1 MKRIFVFVS
10 GLFVLGELIFRVGDR
25 LGIGLIFGITCV
37 IAVILSSIFKRLF
50 KSLNLLLFLSLP
62 LGCLWGYGFFYDGN
76 VLAEFAKTEAEVE
89 MKAYISGLEET
100 SMGARLI
107 MECDDGSFIMYV
119 KQDKEEAYHADS
131 YIVSEKNSYRV
142 SKKNVLSKIDNSELQ
157 PGRYVTVK
165 GTFKRLRGLTNPG
178 GLDLEEYYLGRG
190 IECELKPTK
199 ISIDY
204 SRKNYLTFY
213 LWKVRRRV
221 GESIDSIFDEE
232 DAAILRT
239 MILGDK
245 SDLDSD
251 TKLLFQRSGIAHV
264 LAISGLHVGLLAG
277 VISLLLSLLRIRK
290 KTADII
296 SILIIILYG
305 LMTGFSPATLRAVI
319 MITVYKT
326 AFVCGRTADMPTS
339 MMEALLIMLI
349 INPDSL
355 FSIGLHMSFAA
366 VIGVFTGMSFYNVIF
381 GKERFLGLPIR
392 MRKYAK
398 KLIGGF
404 LVALSINLWM
414 TPLVIRSYYE
424 VPIYSILLNFMII
437 PLLTFVIIFGSLAAL
452 MGIIFSVAF
461 GMIFKYP
468 CCLILDFYKLMC
480 RLFLKLPSSVVM
492 TGHVELWQLAA
503 YYVVVI
509 IMLITFFLLFKKSSE
524 SKGSRRKGSR
534 REGSRWKGS
543 RSKGS
548 RWKGSRRKESRW
560 KGSRGE
566 GNRREREN
574 AGNVMAKR
582 YATLLV
588 GYISLMFIF
597 IFSVKLWNNSRF
609 SVTFLD
615 VGQGDGSL
623 IHTGKRN
630 YIIDAG
636 SSDNNSVGQY
646 TLIPALKYYG
656 MQKIDMIFISHTDT
670 DHVSGIIYLLEN
682 KEKYGIEVGG
692 VAFAKGTEKDEVY
705 THIAALVGE
714 EKVCELSCGDRVED
728 DFIVLYPREE
738 DVDNKKLEHGGNDYS
753 LVLYFTSKEG
763 KLQILYTGDISSEV
777 EGVVIND
784 MAERNKTYNTSIILK
799 CAHHGSKYSSSEEF
813 LEKINPDITVISCG
827 EHNMY
832 GHPSTETLQRLDDI
846 ETRVLRT
853 DKDGAVLID

>member
-1 MKRIFVFVS
+1 MKRFFVFVS
-10 GLFVLGELIFRVGDR
+10 GLFVLGELIYRVGDR
-25 LGIGLIFGITCV
+25 LGIGVIFGITCV

-89 MKAYISGLEET
+89 MRAYISGLEET

-119 KQDKEEAYHADS
+119 KQENEEAYHADS
-131 YIVSEKNSYRV
+131 YIISEKNSYRASEKNSYGV
-142 SKKNVLSKIDNSELQ
+142 SKKNSHRVSEKNSHDVSKKNILSKIENSELQ

-296 SILIIILYG
+296 SIIIIILYG

-319 MITVYKT
+319 MITVYKL

-366 VIGVFTGMSFYNVIF
+366 VIGVFAGMSFYNVIF

-392 MRKYAK
+392 MRRYAK

-480 RLFLKLPSSVVM
+480 RLFLKLPGSVVM
-492 TGHVELWQLAA
+492 TGHVELWLLAA

-509 IMLITFFLLFKKSSE
+509 IMLITFFLFFKKSPGRKE
-524 SKGSRRKGSR
+524 SRSKGSR
-534 REGSRWKGS
+534 REGSR
-543 RSKGS
+543 RE
-548 RWKGSRRKESRW
+548 GSRREVGITMTR
-560 KGSRGE
+560 
-566 GNRREREN
+566 
-574 AGNVMAKR
+574 R

-588 GYISLMFIF
+588 GYISLMFLF

-609 SVTFLD
+609 SVAFLD

-646 TLIPALKYYG
+646 TLIPAIKYYG
-656 MQKIDMIFISHTDT
+656 MQKVDMIFISHTDA

-705 THIAALVGE
+705 THIASLVGE
-714 EKVCELSCGDRVED
+714 EKVCELSFGDIVED
-728 DFIVLYPREE
+728 DFVVLYPREE

-784 MAERNKTYNTSIILK
+784 MAERNKTDNTSIILK

>member
-1 MKRIFVFVS
+1 MKRFFVFVS
-10 GLFVLGELIFRVGDR
+10 GLFVLGELIYRVGDR
-25 LGIGLIFGITCV
+25 LGIGVIFGITCV

-89 MKAYISGLEET
+89 MRAYISGLEET

-119 KQDKEEAYHADS
+119 KQENEEAYHADS
-131 YIVSEKNSYRV
+131 YIISEKNSYRASEKNSYGV
-142 SKKNVLSKIDNSELQ
+142 SKKNSHRVSEKNSHDVSKKNILSKIENSELQ

-296 SILIIILYG
+296 SIIIIILYG

-319 MITVYKT
+319 MITVYKL

-366 VIGVFTGMSFYNVIF
+366 VIGVFAGMSFYNVIF

-392 MRKYAK
+392 MRRYAK

-480 RLFLKLPSSVVM
+480 RLFLKLPGSVVM
-492 TGHVELWQLAA
+492 TGHVELWLLAA

-509 IMLITFFLLFKKSSE
+509 IMLITFFLFFKKSPGRKE
-524 SKGSRRKGSR
+524 SRSKGSR
-534 REGSRWKGS
+534 REGSR
-543 RSKGS
+543 RE
-548 RWKGSRRKESRW
+548 GSRREVGITMTR
-560 KGSRGE
+560 
-566 GNRREREN
+566 
-574 AGNVMAKR
+574 R

-588 GYISLMFIF
+588 GYISLMFLF

-609 SVTFLD
+609 SVAFLD

-646 TLIPALKYYG
+646 TLIPAIKYYG
-656 MQKIDMIFISHTDT
+656 MQKVDMIFISHTDA

-705 THIAALVGE
+705 THIASLVGE
-714 EKVCELSCGDRVED
+714 EKVCELSFGDIVED
-728 DFIVLYPREE
+728 DFVVLYPREE

-784 MAERNKTYNTSIILK
+784 MAERNN
-799 CAHHGSKYSSSEEF
+799 
-813 LEKINPDITVISCG
+813 
-827 EHNMY
+827 
-832 GHPSTETLQRLDDI
+832 
-846 ETRVLRT
+846 
-853 DKDGAVLID
+853 

>member
-25 LGIGLIFGITCV
+25 LGIGVIFGITCV

-76 VLAEFAKTEAEVE
+76 VLAEFARTEAEVE

-100 SMGARLI
+100 SIGARLI

-131 YIVSEKNSYRV
+131 YIVSEKNSYGV
-142 SKKNVLSKIDNSELQ
+142 SKKNSYRVSEKNSHDVSKKNILSKIENSELQ

-296 SILIIILYG
+296 SIIIIILYG

-468 CCLILDFYKLMC
+468 CSLILDFYKFLC
-480 RLFLKLPSSVVM
+480 RLFLKLPGSVVM

-503 YYVVVI
+503 YYLAVI
-509 IMLITFFLLFKKSSE
+509 VFLITLFLLFKKSSE
-524 SKGSRRKGSR
+524 SKGSRSKGSR
-534 REGSRWKGS
+534 REVGIT
-543 RSKGS
+543 
-548 RWKGSRRKESRW
+548 
-560 KGSRGE
+560 
-566 GNRREREN
+566 
-574 AGNVMAKR
+574 MAKR

-588 GYISLMFIF
+588 GYISLILIF

-609 SVTFLD
+609 TVTFLD

-656 MQKIDMIFISHTDT
+656 MQKVDMIFISHTDT

-705 THIAALVGE
+705 THIASLVGE
-714 EKVCELSCGDRVED
+714 EKVCELSFGDRVED
-728 DFIVLYPREE
+728 DFVALYPREE

-753 LVLYFTSKEG
+753 LVLYFTSKDG

-784 MAERNKTYNTSIILK
+784 MAERNKNDNATIILK
-799 CAHHGSKYSSSEEF
+799 YAHHGSKYSSSEEF

-832 GHPSTETLQRLDDI
+832 GHPSTETLQRLDNI

>member
-25 LGIGLIFGITCV
+25 LGIGVIFGITCV

-76 VLAEFAKTEAEVE
+76 VLAEFARTEAEVE

-100 SMGARLI
+100 SIGARLI

-131 YIVSEKNSYRV
+131 YIISEKNSYRV
-142 SKKNVLSKIDNSELQ
+142 SEKNSYGVSKKNILSKTENSELQ

-296 SILIIILYG
+296 SIIIIILYG

-424 VPIYSILLNFMII
+424 VPVYSILLNFMII

-452 MGIIFSVAF
+452 TGIIFSVAF

-468 CCLILDFYKLMC
+468 CSLILDFYKFLC
-480 RLFLKLPSSVVM
+480 RLFLKLPGSVVM

-503 YYVVVI
+503 YYLAVI
-509 IMLITFFLLFKKSSE
+509 VFLITLFLLFKKSSE
-524 SKGSRRKGSR
+524 SKGSRSKGSR
-534 REGSRWKGS
+534 REVGIT
-543 RSKGS
+543 
-548 RWKGSRRKESRW
+548 
-560 KGSRGE
+560 
-566 GNRREREN
+566 
-574 AGNVMAKR
+574 MAKR

-588 GYISLMFIF
+588 GYISLILIF

-609 SVTFLD
+609 TVTFLD

-656 MQKIDMIFISHTDT
+656 MQKVDMIFISHTDT

-705 THIAALVGE
+705 THIASLVGE
-714 EKVCELSCGDRVED
+714 EKVCELSFGDRVED
-728 DFIVLYPREE
+728 DFVALYPREE

-753 LVLYFTSKEG
+753 LVLYFTSKDG

-784 MAERNKTYNTSIILK
+784 MAERNKNDNATIILK
-799 CAHHGSKYSSSEEF
+799 YAHHGSKYSSSEEF

-832 GHPSTETLQRLDDI
+832 GHPSTETLQRLDNI

>member
-1 MKRIFVFVS
+1 MKRFFVFVS
-10 GLFVLGELIFRVGDR
+10 GLFVLGELIYRVGDR
-25 LGIGLIFGITCV
+25 LGIGVIFGITCV

-89 MKAYISGLEET
+89 MRAYISGLEET

-119 KQDKEEAYHADS
+119 KQENEEAYHADS
-131 YIVSEKNSYRV
+131 YIISEKNSYRASEKNSYGV
-142 SKKNVLSKIDNSELQ
+142 SKKNSHRVSEKNSHDVSKKNILSKIENSELQ

-296 SILIIILYG
+296 SIIIIILYG

-319 MITVYKT
+319 MITVYKL

-366 VIGVFTGMSFYNVIF
+366 VIGVFAGMSFYNVIF

-392 MRKYAK
+392 MRRYAK

-480 RLFLKLPSSVVM
+480 RLFLKLPGSVVM
-492 TGHVELWQLAA
+492 TGHVELWLLAA

-509 IMLITFFLLFKKSSE
+509 IMLITFFLFFKKSPGRKE
-524 SKGSRRKGSR
+524 SRSKGSR
-534 REGSRWKGS
+534 REGSR
-543 RSKGS
+543 RE
-548 RWKGSRRKESRW
+548 GSRREVGITMTR
-560 KGSRGE
+560 
-566 GNRREREN
+566 
-574 AGNVMAKR
+574 R

-588 GYISLMFIF
+588 GYISLMFLF

-609 SVTFLD
+609 SVAFLD

-646 TLIPALKYYG
+646 TLIPAIKYYG
-656 MQKIDMIFISHTDT
+656 MQKVDMIFISHTDA

-705 THIAALVGE
+705 THIASLVGE
-714 EKVCELSCGDRVED
+714 EKVCELSFGDIVED
-728 DFIVLYPREE
+728 DFVVLYPREE

-784 MAERNKTYNTSIILK
+784 MAERNKTDNTSIILK

-827 EHNMY
+827 EHKIIT
-832 GHPSTETLQRLDDI
+832 PRLI
-846 ETRVLRT
+846 QSKIREMARSP
-853 DKDGAVLID
+853 